1 MTILL
6 MMIIILIIIERGLSN
21 PATPAPTPNSSAPLH
36 HHSLHPDAI
45 LAGISSIGGDEGNF
59 RNIKGLV
66 SIAIILLSLIL
77 LP

>member
-1 MTILL
+1 
-6 MMIIILIIIERGLSN
+6 MIIIIKIIMIERGLSN

-59 RNIKGLV
+59 
-66 SIAIILLSLIL
+66 
-77 LP
+77 

>member
-1 MTILL
+1 MITLL
-6 MMIIILIIIERGLSN
+6 QIMIIIIKIIMIERGLSN

-59 RNIKGLV
+59 
-66 SIAIILLSLIL
+66 
-77 LP
+77 

>member
-1 MTILL
+1 M
-6 MMIIILIIIERGLSN
+6 IERGLSN

-59 RNIKGLV
+59 
-66 SIAIILLSLIL
+66 
-77 LP
+77 